1 MAMRSSPTLEGATR
15 ANPGATIGR
24 GHVRHCDSEHGVPQV
39 RESIHIPGMTS
50 RDLKTIEAWIDLAGD
65 TREAAQEAKAN
76 SDGEA
81 LRADADR
88 LDTLIAFFKATLP
101 AE

>member
-1 MAMRSSPTLEGATR
+1 
-15 ANPGATIGR
+15 
-24 GHVRHCDSEHGVPQV
+24 VPQA
-39 RESIHIPGMTS
+39 RESIHIPGMTN
-50 RDLKTIEAWIDLAGD
+50 RDLKTIEEWVDLAGD
-65 TREAAQEAKAN
+65 KREAADEARAN
-76 SDGEA
+76 GEGEA

>member
-1 MAMRSSPTLEGATR
+1 
-15 ANPGATIGR
+15 
-24 GHVRHCDSEHGVPQV
+24 
-39 RESIHIPGMTS
+39 MTK
-50 RDLKTIEAWIDLAGD
+50 RDLKTIEEWVDLAGD
-65 TREAAQEAKAN
+65 KREAADEARA
-76 SDGEA
+76 SGEGEA